1 MKKKLESICPIID
14 WWSQHTHF
22 TCWHFDQF
30 SPCWHFD
37 QFWPCLTY
45 FYQPIFISAN
55 LQKRMWDL
63 STYSHLMVLETKIV
77 KHFPDKEEV
86 GSLDVTCYK
95 HLTSLCSLIN
105 RVQKCVLN
113 LWKPLCLAAFV
124 AVVFYFHKVT
134 NKEEEKKVALW
145 GWGVVS

>member
-1 MKKKLESICPIID
+1 MEKNGILLAKYWLII
-14 WWSQHTHF
+14 SA
-22 TCWHFDQF
+22 
-30 SPCWHFD
+30 
-37 QFWPCLTY
+37 LT
-45 FYQPIFISAN
+45 FYMLNNFCHVDILTNFGHVWPIFINLFRFLSIISAN

-86 GSLDVTCYK
+86 DSLDVTCYK

-113 LWKPLCLAAFV
+113 LWKPLGLAAFV

-134 NKEEEKKVALW
+134 NKEEEMKVAL
-145 GWGVVS
+145 GVGRR